1 MTNQECLVRLR
12 DILPRVGLS
21 KAGWYKAI
29 RYGRIEPPIKVGRI
43 SLWKLSYIDELV
55 NKMANGSF
63 KDNFTT
69 AA

>member
-1 MTNQECLVRLR
+1 MTQECLVRLR

-29 RYGRIEPPIKVGRI
+29 RYGRIEPPIKVGRT
-43 SLWKLSYIDELV
+43 SVWKLSYIDSLV
-55 NKMANGSF
+55 EKMASGSY
-63 KDNFTT
+63 KENFTK